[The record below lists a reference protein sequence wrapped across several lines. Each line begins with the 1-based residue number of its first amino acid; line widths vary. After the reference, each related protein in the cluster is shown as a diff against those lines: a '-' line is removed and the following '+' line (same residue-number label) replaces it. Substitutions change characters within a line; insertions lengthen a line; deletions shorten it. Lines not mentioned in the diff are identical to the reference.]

1 MQIKRYEATN
11 LHEATVRIKKD
22 LGPDAIILSTG
33 KISDRPHLI
42 EVLAA
47 RDEQTAPPVFRR
59 GGLTIKSCGRLSR
72 SPALKKKFMNSN
84 PASRG

>member
-11 LHEATVRIKKD
+11 LQEATARIKND

-42 EVLAA
+42 EMLAA
-47 RDEQTAPPVFRR
+47 SDEPTDPPAFPEKPA
-59 GGLTIKSCGRLSR
+59 LTIKS
-72 SPALKKKFMNSN
+72 
-84 PASRG
+84 